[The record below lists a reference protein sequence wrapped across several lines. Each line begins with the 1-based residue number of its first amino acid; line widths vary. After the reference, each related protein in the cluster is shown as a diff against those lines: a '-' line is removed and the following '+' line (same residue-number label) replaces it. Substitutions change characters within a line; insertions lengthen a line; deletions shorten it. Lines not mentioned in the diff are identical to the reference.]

1 MAMTFTVDEANAQRR
16 RLERKERRH
25 ENRRRAILDAARL
38 ILAREGI
45 QNFSVNGVAR
55 AADVSKPAVYYYF
68 ESKEE
73 LIFELAVDA
82 ELEEA
87 RKIQEALHG
96 ELHGVG
102 ALEVMLKAYVAHYLS
117 DLDCF
122 RLRYVW
128 PQVLGISSRLLEAES
143 HRRSSEVDELVS
155 KRVEREAAQGKVAV
169 GADAVQLTRLTRVMA
184 HGIVAQACHTA
195 SATGEVQLDVLELCQ
210 AACAQLKRCGA

>member
-1 MAMTFTVDEANAQRR
+1 MAMTFGVDEVNAQQR

-25 ENRRRAILDAARL
+25 VHRRRVILDAARE

-55 AADVSKPAVYYYF
+55 SADVSKPAVYYYF

-87 RKIQEALHG
+87 SKIEEALRD
-96 ELHGVG
+96 EQHGVG
-102 ALEVMLKAYVAHYLS
+102 VLEVMLKAYVAHYLS
-117 DLDCF
+117 DLDRF

-128 PQVLGISSRLLEAES
+128 PQVLGISNRLLQAES
-143 HRRSSEVDELVS
+143 HRRSREVDAWVS
-155 KRVEREAAQGKVAV
+155 KRLERERAQGRLTP
-169 GADAVQLTRLTRVMA
+169 GADVMQLTRLARVMA

-195 SATGEVQLDVLELCQ
+195 SVAGDAKLEVLELCQ
-210 AACAQLKRCGA
+210 AACGQLQRYGA

>member
-1 MAMTFTVDEANAQRR
+1 MAMTFSVDEANAQKR

-25 ENRRRAILDAARL
+25 ESRRRAILDSARE

-87 RKIQEALHG
+87 CKIQEALRDEQHG
-96 ELHGVG
+96 MGV
-102 ALEVMLKAYVAHYLS
+102 LEVMLKAYVAHYLS
-117 DLDCF
+117 DLDRF

-143 HRRSSEVDELVS
+143 HRRSSEVDALVS
-155 KRVEREAAQGKVAV
+155 KRLERERAQGRLRPGV
-169 GADAVQLTRLTRVMA
+169 DATQLTRLTRVLA
-184 HGIVAQACHTA
+184 HGLVAQACHAA
-195 SATGEVQLDVLELCQ
+195 SASGDAKLEVLELCQ
-210 AACAQLKRCGA
+210 TACGQLQRYGA